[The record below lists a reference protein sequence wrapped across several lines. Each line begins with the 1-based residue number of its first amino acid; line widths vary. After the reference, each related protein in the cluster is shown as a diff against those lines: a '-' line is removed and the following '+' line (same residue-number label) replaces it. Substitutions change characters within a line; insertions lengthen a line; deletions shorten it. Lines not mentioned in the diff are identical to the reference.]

1 MSLKAL
7 ALDREE
13 LTVLNSSVAL
23 HECTP
28 LLSAHNLTSLIPQ
41 QSAPKHFG
49 SHVILTDPRT
59 QHFSLLSLPLP
70 ARVHLP
76 CTNQV
81 SLQGSPGPSVLI
93 IIATTSPNH
102 QEAELL
108 TPERG
113 KPRQALVE
121 HQRRHNGAGRQR
133 KFSSRQRF
141 SLPFSFFWDKTNKQ
155 HTLSLRQSVT
165 MYTLLL
171 YRLGSPGI
179 QRSTCHGLS
188 GTRIKIHATTPS

>member
-1 MSLKAL
+1 MAL
-7 ALDREE
+7 HECTLY
-13 LTVLNSSVAL
+13 SL

-41 QSAPKHFG
+41 QSVPKHFG

-59 QHFSLLSLPLP
+59 QHFSLILSLPLP

-81 SLQGSPGPSVLI
+81 SLQGSPGLSVLI

-102 QEAELL
+102 QEAELI

-133 KFSSRQRF
+133 KISSRQRF
-141 SLPFSFFWDKTNKQ
+141 SLPFSFFETRQ
-155 HTLSLRQSVT
+155 TTHTLSQTKSHYVC
-165 MYTLLL
+165 
-171 YRLGSPGI
+171 PI
-179 QRSTCHGLS
+179 A
-188 GTRIKIHATTPS
+188 I